1 MRNTDENETPTLSLL
16 IHKKKLEKCQNSTK
30 KNFFKNV
37 QIFKVF
43 FYLGRIEFRYKVYL
57 KNQNLK
63 MVKKFMVK
71 TTVLNFQFVLINKF

>member
-43 FYLGRIEFRYKVYL
+43 LPRSDRIPV
-57 KNQNLK
+57 
-63 MVKKFMVK
+63 
-71 TTVLNFQFVLINKF
+71 